1 MAGNEIQASCSL
13 RVTNGHLK
21 ANLTTGTVNIAQ
33 AVAKGPAPGCVNVGT
48 TEEVISFAELTTL
61 GLILIINLD
70 TTNYVQFGPESAG
83 AMVAAVRLNPGEPNL
98 FRLEPGVTYRAKA
111 DTAACNVQFMAF
123 NN

>member
-1 MAGNEIQASCSL
+1 MANEMQSSCSL

-21 ANLTTGTVNIAQ
+21 SNLNSGTVNITQ
-33 AVAKGPAPGCVNVGT
+33 AVAKGPTPGTVNVGT
-48 TEEVISFAELTTL
+48 SEEVISFAELTTL
-61 GLILIINLD
+61 GVIQIINLD
-70 TTNYVQFGPESAG
+70 TTNFVQFGPESAG
-83 AMVAAVRLNPGEPNL
+83 AMVAAIRLKPGEPNQ

>member
-1 MAGNEIQASCSL
+1 MANEITASCSL
-13 RVTNGHLK
+13 RVANGYLQS
-21 ANLTTGTVNIAQ
+21 NLTTGARSITQ
-33 AVAKGPAPGCVNVGT
+33 AVAKGPTPGTVNVGT

-61 GLILIINLD
+61 GIVQIINLD
-70 TTNYVQFGPESAG
+70 TANFVQFGPESSG
-83 AMVAAVRLNPGEPNL
+83 AMVATIRLNPGEPNQ